1 MKLKKGRV
9 GAGPHGIGGA
19 KKPLLVKKVGRVGAG
34 PHGLGG
40 AKPGGLDGKRM
51 KLPRIRL
58 AS

>member
-9 GAGPHGIGGA
+9 GAGPHGI
-19 KKPLLVKKVGRVGAG
+19 
-34 PHGLGG
+34 GG

-58 AS
+58 ARLDGKGMKLPRIRLAS